1 MKITSSP
8 IIYKTVHY
16 EVLKFNI
23 NNSSDLAIIAST
35 YLILQYVP
43 HLKTLKLNKRRG
55 HLLEERQFPMFC

>member
-23 NNSSDLAIIAST
+23 NNSSDLAIVAST
-35 YLILQYVP
+35 YLILQ
-43 HLKTLKLNKRRG
+43 
-55 HLLEERQFPMFC
+55 